1 MAWLPLGDATAGG
14 RCAWGVL
21 LLGFLFA
28 IRIRNLRHAG
38 PRVGGDEERDGLVI
52 PEHASFD
59 ALGFRVVRE
68 KDDGDVEGPIM

>member
-1 MAWLPLGDATAGG
+1 MAPAGSCHCGG
-14 RCAWGVL
+14 RCAWGAL
-21 LLGFLFA
+21 LLGFLVA

-38 PRVGGDEERDGLVI
+38 PRVGGDEECDGLVI